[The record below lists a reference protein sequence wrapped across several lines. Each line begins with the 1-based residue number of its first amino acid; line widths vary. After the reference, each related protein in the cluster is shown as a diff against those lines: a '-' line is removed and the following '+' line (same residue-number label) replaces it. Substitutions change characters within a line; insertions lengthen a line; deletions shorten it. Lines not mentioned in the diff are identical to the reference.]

1 GWYMS
6 DSTWV
11 RSWMNKNVYTGGE
24 MKAGKLTAEGRT
36 EVGEYLQ
43 LKGVATEGADCSPNG
58 LAGITSTGLWLSC
71 QNGKWG
77 RTAASMRMN
86 TTAGVIKDWCTLHGQ
101 DSGMMYYDYVR
112 YAITCGGRFC
122 AVGFNQT
129 FGTNYSF
136 GLITEIGP
144 GFNYPEPYKTPDST
158 NVTVTC
164 VN

>member
-1 GWYMS
+1 
-6 DSTWV
+6 
-11 RSWMNKNVYTGGE
+11 
-24 MKAGKLTAEGRT
+24 
-36 EVGEYLQ
+36 
-43 LKGVATEGADCSPNG
+43 
-58 LAGITSTGLWLSC
+58 
-71 QNGKWG
+71 
-77 RTAASMRMN
+77 MRMN

-144 GFNYPEPYKTPDST
+144 GFNYPEPYKTPT
-158 NVTVTC
+158 RPT
-164 VN
+164 